1 MQSNPI
7 LITRHVREE
16 TEEDVNSSPK
26 KQQFTSVKSNM
37 VMVEADGQPRR
48 EQ

>member
-1 MQSNPI
+1 MQSNPV

-16 TEEDVNSSPK
+16 TEEDVNFSPK
-26 KQQFTSVKSNM
+26 KQQFTSIKSNM
-37 VMVEADGQPRR
+37 VMVEADGQSRR

>member
-1 MQSNPI
+1 MQSNPV

-16 TEEDVNSSPK
+16 TEEDVNFSPK

-37 VMVEADGQPRR
+37 VMVEVDGQPRR

>member
-1 MQSNPI
+1 MQSNPK

-26 KQQFTSVKSNM
+26 KQQFTSVKNNM
-37 VMVEADGQPRR
+37 VMVEADGQSRR